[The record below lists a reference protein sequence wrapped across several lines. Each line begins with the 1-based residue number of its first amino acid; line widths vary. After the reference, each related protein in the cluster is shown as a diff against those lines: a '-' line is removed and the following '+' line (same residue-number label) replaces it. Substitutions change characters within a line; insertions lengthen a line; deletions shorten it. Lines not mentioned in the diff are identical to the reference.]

1 MHILDVL
8 LEKAVARKQDLSALK
23 TKIVNQVQVTDDAD
37 LLNKIYSALNSTN
50 LGGRIK
56 KALAKG
62 DNEVKSYLDTI
73 ANIIVNTPGTVE
85 EKIRFATGLPEGY
98 IDVNKMVSGQRVHF
112 EDLIVSN
119 RKNTPRDF
127 ILRVFHALRNVGL
140 DQSKGP
146 GEFALA
152 VLSPQIK
159 IFGEG
164 DLKIGN
170 HKIEVKTG
178 GGRLGATG
186 GSASKEAGGGGLQS
200 DDNYNIIDQFFP
212 GQVPAD
218 TTLGIGSLNKLVK
231 ESSLKPTELKK
242 FAQKLFGYIFKGK
255 TWVDLTPLV
264 NAVVNRD
271 DIRKPYVH
279 AAYQA
284 YRGPEKKSKF
294 HGIMLM
300 NFDLQELRYFEDFEE
315 MYTNMYSPSVAIIS
329 ANAGFAPRNI
339 LPQVDLA
346 PEQVNRVDLPLKGT
360 TGPEINTRLADF
372 VEMKAKLAKQGRN
385 TKLISDATRYLQQQ
399 WNSGIR
405 ITKSNINDILYSK
418 FPELQLRKE
427 KEEEKPAPK
436 RTRAAQPAT
445 PPVYP
450 DTTGRTSVGPE
461 TIPNPPLGEALKEV
475 DSYLLNR

>member
-1 MHILDVL
+1 MHITDII
-8 LEKAVARKQDLSALK
+8 LEKAGNLTGLK
-23 TKIVNQVQVTDDAD
+23 GKIIDQVQVTDDAD
-37 LLNKIYSALNSTN
+37 LLNRIYSALNSTN
-50 LGGRIK
+50 LGSRIK

-62 DNEVKSYLDTI
+62 DNEVKNYLDTI
-73 ANIIVNTPGTVE
+73 TNIIINTPGTVE
-85 EKIRFATGLPEGY
+85 EKIRFATGLPDGY
-98 IDVNKMVSGQRVHF
+98 VDIEKMTSGQRVHF

-119 RKNTPRDF
+119 RKNAPREF
-127 ILRVFHALRNVGL
+127 ILRVMNALRTVGSE
-140 DQSKGP
+140 QSKGP

-170 HKIEVKTG
+170 HKIEVKAG

-186 GSASKEAGGGGLQS
+186 GSDKEEGGAGLQS
-200 DDNYNIIDQFFP
+200 NGNYQIINKYFP
-212 GQVPAD
+212 NQLPPD
-218 TTLGIGSLNKLVK
+218 TSLGVRGLNKLIHTATLPPAKLK
-231 ESSLKPTELKK
+231 E
-242 FAQKLFGYIFKGK
+242 FAEKLFGNIFKGK
-255 TWVDLTPLV
+255 TWVDLTHLINATV
-264 NAVVNRD
+264 NKD
-271 DIRKPYVH
+271 DIRKAFTH
-279 AAYQA
+279 AAFQA
-284 YRGPEKKSKF
+284 YKGPEKKSKF
-294 HGIMLM
+294 HGMMLM
-300 NFDLQELRYFEDFEE
+300 NFDLQELRYFEDFDE
-315 MYTNMYSPSVAIIS
+315 MYSNSYAPQFQIVSS
-329 ANAGFAPRNI
+329 NAAFGPRLI
-339 LPQVDLA
+339 LPSIDLA
-346 PEQVNRVDLPLKGT
+346 PATVDRVDLPLKGS

-418 FPELQLRKE
+418 FPELKIKKD
-427 KEEEKPAPK
+427 KEEETPAPK
-436 RTRAAQPAT
+436 TTRAAQPAT

-475 DSYLLNR
+475 DRLLLNHFK

>member
-1 MHILDVL
+1 MRILDIL
-8 LEKAVARKQDLSALK
+8 LEKATARKQDLSTLK

-37 LLNKIYSALNSTN
+37 LLNRIYSSLNSTN
-50 LGGRIK
+50 LGDRIK

-62 DNEVKSYLDTI
+62 DNEVRNYLDTI

-98 IDVNKMVSGQRVHF
+98 IDVKTMVSGKRVHF

-127 ILRVFHALRNVGL
+127 IVRVFHALRTVGA

-170 HKIEVKTG
+170 HKIEVKAG

-186 GSASKEAGGGGLQS
+186 GAASRAEGGGGLQS
-200 DDNYNIIDQFFP
+200 DENYAIINEFFP
-212 GQVPAD
+212 GQVAPD
-218 TTLGIGSLNKLVK
+218 VTLGIGSLSKLIANSK
-231 ESSLKPTELKK
+231 LPPTELKK
-242 FAQKLFGYIFKGK
+242 FGQKLFGYIFKGK

-264 NAVVNRD
+264 NATVNRD
-271 DIRKPYVH
+271 DLTKPYVH
-279 AAYQA
+279 AAFLA
-284 YRGPEKKSKF
+284 YKGPEKKAKF

-300 NFDLQELRYFEDFEE
+300 NFDIQELRYFEDFEE
-315 MYTNMYSPSVAIIS
+315 MYANAYKTSPAIIS

-346 PEQVNRVDLPLKGT
+346 PEKINNVELPPPGL
-360 TGPEINTRLADF
+360 TGPEINAKLADYA
-372 VEMKAKLAKQGRN
+372 EMMARKAKQGRN
-385 TKLISDATRYLQQQ
+385 PQLIAKVATYLQQL
-399 WNSGIR
+399 WASGQR
-405 ITKSNINDILYSK
+405 FTPAKITPLVYAK
-418 FPELQLRKE
+418 FPEMRVRPA
-427 KEEEKPAPK
+427 KEEPVPLAKK
-436 RTRAAQPAT
+436 KVT
-445 PPVYP
+445 PRQDPTKGYP
-450 DTTGRTSVGPE
+450 DVNGSMTGTANGIAP
-461 TIPNPPLGEALKEV
+461 PPLAERKR
-475 DSYLLNR
+475 S